1 MLKPAVW
8 IPISVIASLLLFQS
22 PGVLHDIS
30 PVCCYFFVDDLFPES
45 SLHEAFAASELS
57 QRARTKDSR
66 ITANNDGL
74 RMARIVMF
82 DRI

>member
-1 MLKPAVW
+1 M
-8 IPISVIASLLLFQS
+8 II
-22 PGVLHDIS
+22 IS

-45 SLHEAFAASELS
+45 AFAASELS